1 MGCAS
6 APRSGVSAGR
16 LGHVHGFIGCR
27 SDGQGAGARLVPDS
41 DAFRGLFRLLE
52 GWRL

>member
-1 MGCAS
+1 MGWLPPRDPAS
-6 APRSGVSAGR
+6 GR
-16 LGHVHGFIGCR
+16 PAGHVHGFIGCR